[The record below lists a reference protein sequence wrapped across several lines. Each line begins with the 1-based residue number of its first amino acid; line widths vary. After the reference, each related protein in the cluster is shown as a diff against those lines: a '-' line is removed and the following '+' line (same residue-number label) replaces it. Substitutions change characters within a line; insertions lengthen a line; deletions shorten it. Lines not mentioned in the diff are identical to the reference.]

1 MRTSLLRYLKTLL
14 LRKHTTP
21 VHIAAGVLLALLIAG
36 ELRPLGLALFIG
48 FAWFEYWECQR
59 TGDSGHLDYWE
70 VLLGMF
76 LAAAVMVL
84 R

>member
-1 MRTSLLRYLKTLL
+1 MAAYLRALCF
-14 LRKHTTP
+14 RKHTSL
-21 VHIAAGVLLALLIAG
+21 VHIAAGVLLAILIAG
-36 ELRPLGLALFIG
+36 ELRLLGVVLFIG

-76 LAAAVMVL
+76 LAAAAMVL
-84 R
+84 W